1 MTRFPKSS
9 VLVGSLLLSACAT
22 TPYQPPVVEVPA
34 QYDGSTVAGGKSQV
48 VASAEYPPS
57 DVSADRW
64 WTAFGDS
71 GLDRLVSRVLE
82 RNPDLAVATLRVRR
96 AQLSA
101 GLSRDSRYPH
111 LSGQLGASDSRDLD
125 SGETSGTSYSAGRS
139 VSYEVDL
146 WGRLKLGSDIAQ
158 WQANATT
165 EDREA
170 TALALVGT
178 AANAYWQLGYLNQ
191 RLLVGEDSL
200 QRSRRTLE
208 LVSTQYKA
216 GAVSR
221 LEWREAQQSLDSQIA
236 ALAALRQQRQNVRQT
251 LALLLDGEFWPEAA
265 EPQDLSAAQSPEIP
279 SGLPAELLGRRPDLR
294 AAELRLRA
302 SLADVDSTRLSYYPS
317 LSLTGSMGSGS
328 SSLANVLKNPVI
340 TLGAGL
346 SLPFLRFNERQLAIA
361 AAKTDYD
368 IAAVQFRQ
376 TLLAALSDVD
386 VTLSARDAWNTQV
399 ASLTR
404 SLEQAREIERLYE
417 VRYRAGA
424 VALRNW
430 LDAQESRRNAEL
442 SLAQARLSQLQNDI
456 SLFQALGGNARRP
469 AGDEE
474 D

>member
-1 MTRFPKSS
+1 MIRFPKSS
-9 VLVGSLLLSACAT
+9 VLVGALLLSACAS
-22 TPYQPPVVEVPA
+22 TPYQTPVVAVPA
-34 QYDGSTVAGGKSQV
+34 QYNGSTVAGGKSQV
-48 VASAEYPPS
+48 ETSSEYPPS
-57 DVSADRW
+57 DVNADHW

-82 RNPDLAVATLRVRR
+82 RNPDLTVATLRVRR

-101 GLSRDSRYPH
+101 GLARDSRYPH
-111 LSGQLGASDSRDLD
+111 LSGQLNASNSRDLD
-125 SGETSGTSYSAGRS
+125 SGESSGSSYSAGLS
-139 VSYEVDL
+139 ASYEADL
-146 WGRLKLGSDIAQ
+146 WGRLKLAADA
-158 WQANATT
+158 ATWEAT
-165 EDREA
+165 ATAEDREA

-178 AANAYWQLGYLNQ
+178 AADTYWQLGYLNQ
-191 RLLVGEDSL
+191 RILAGEDSL

-208 LVSTQYKA
+208 LVSTQYEA
-216 GAVSR
+216 GAVSK

-236 ALAALRQQRQNVRQT
+236 ALAALRQQRQSVRQA
-251 LALLLDGEFWPEAA
+251 LALLLDGEFWAEAA
-265 EPQDLSAAQSPEIP
+265 EPQDLSRAQSPEIP
-279 SGLPAELLGRRPDLR
+279 PGLPAELLGRRPDLR
-294 AAELRLRA
+294 AAELRLRS
-302 SLADVDSTRLSYYPS
+302 SLADVDGTRLSYYPS
-317 LSLTGSMGSGS
+317 LSLTGSMGSSS
-328 SSLANVLKNPVI
+328 SSLGDLLKNPVA

-346 SLPFLRFNERQLAIA
+346 SLPFLRFNERQLSIA
-361 AAKTDYD
+361 AAKTDYE
-368 IAAVQFRQ
+368 IAVIQFRQ

-404 SLEQAREIERLYE
+404 SLEQSQEIERLYE

-456 SLFQALGGNARRP
+456 SLFQALGGNARRSE
-469 AGDEE
+469 GNDE